1 MAHEEE
7 VARASTV
14 QARYEQD
21 LLKKAHVVG
30 VGVGLAKK
38 AGQLT
43 QQVCLI
49 VMVDKKVPLS
59 QLAPEDRIPAEL
71 DGVCTDVQ
79 ETGMFTAQ

>member
-7 VARASTV
+7 VARASAV
-14 QARYEQD
+14 QARHEQD

-30 VGVGLAKK
+30 VGVGLSKK